1 MSIPETVALP
11 EAPEAGIFAL
21 IHRVWPSLLAIVA
34 MTGLIAGGLLRWWH
48 AGLLFWSTTALV
60 SATVIVIVALS
71 VDVALSLRRGD
82 IGLDLIAALSMSAAL
97 WFGEYFAGAIVAV
110 MYAGGQFLESF
121 AQRRAESG
129 MSELLSRAPRRAV
142 RITASGLSEVP
153 IAALLPGDRLL
164 VRKGDVV
171 PVDGKVIAGHALLNE
186 AALTGESLPVRR
198 SSGELIMS
206 GSSNLG
212 DAFEMI
218 ASGSASESTYAGIV
232 RMVSQARSS
241 KAPISR
247 LADRFSL
254 AFLAMTLV
262 IAGLAAWLSGD
273 PARIVAVLVV
283 ATPCPLIL
291 AVPVAL
297 VAGMSKAARAGV
309 LVKGA
314 HVLEVLATISV
325 VVFDKTG
332 TLTTGEPAVVSI
344 ETDRDADEL
353 LRLAASVDQASAHVI
368 GQTIVEEAKR
378 RGLKLAKPVQL
389 AEVPGEGIEGYV
401 DERKVAVG
409 GWDFIAE
416 KVKFAARP
424 GLKDKSIVTAYVA
437 VDGTLAGTIVMADP
451 VRKDAALAIAELR
464 RLGVKRLSLAT
475 GDRSEVADAVGR
487 ALGLDQISAQLAP
500 AKKVETVAAERY
512 YGRVM
517 MIGDGVNDAP
527 ALAAADVGVAVGRRN
542 LAAAAEAADVLLVRD
557 DLRQIGTLL
566 QIARRSRAIALQSVG
581 CGIGLSVI
589 AMVCAGLGYLTPVQG
604 ALLQEV
610 IDVAVIGNA
619 LRAL

>member
-1 MSIPETVALP
+1 MSMPETVALP
-11 EAPEAGIFAL
+11 EASEAGISAL
-21 IHRVWPSLLAIVA
+21 IQRIWPLSLAAIA
-34 MTGLIAGGLLRWWH
+34 ISGLIAGGLLRWWH

-71 VDVALSLRRGD
+71 VDVAVSLRRGD

-142 RITASGLSEVP
+142 RITATGLSEVP

-198 SSGELIMS
+198 GSGELIMS

-218 ASGSASESTYAGIV
+218 ASGSANESTYAGIV

-378 RGLKLAKPVQL
+378 RGLKLTKPVQL
-389 AEVPGEGIEGYV
+389 AEVSGEGIEGYV

-409 GWDFIAE
+409 GWGFIAE
-416 KVKFAARP
+416 KVKSATRP
-424 GLKDKSIVTAYVA
+424 GPKDKSIVTAYVA
-437 VDGTLAGTIVMADP
+437 IDGTLAGTIVMADP
-451 VRKDAALAIAELR
+451 VRKDAALVIADLR

-475 GDRSEVADAVGR
+475 GDRSEVAGAIGLR
-487 ALGLDQISAQLAP
+487 LDQISAQLTP
-500 AKKVETVAAERY
+500 ARKVETVAAERA

-557 DLRQIGTLL
+557 DLGQIGTLL

-610 IDVAVIGNA
+610 IDVAVIGNT